1 MELLYQLGLIGLFL
15 GCFLA
20 ATVVPFS
27 SDFLMVGVLIA
38 GINPVLAIIVATAGN
53 WLGGLTSYYIG
64 FIGKWDW
71 IEKWFKVK
79 EETLLKQK
87 NNIDKYG
94 SMLAFLTW
102 LPIIGDIFAVTLGFY
117 KVNFTKSAIFMLIGK
132 GARFAFWAL
141 LYHYFGEHVL
151 DFKFL

>member
-1 MELLYQLGLIGLFL
+1 MELLSQLGLIGLFL

-20 ATVVPFS
+20 ATVIPFS

-38 GINPVLAIIVATAGN
+38 GFNPVLSIIVATAGN

-87 NNIDKYG
+87 HNIDKYG
-94 SMLAFLTW
+94 SLLAFLTW
-102 LPIIGDIFAVTLGFY
+102 LPIIGDVFAVTLGFY

>member
-1 MELLYQLGLIGLFL
+1 MELLSQLGLIGLFL

-87 NNIDKYG
+87 HNIDKYG

>member
-1 MELLYQLGLIGLFL
+1 MELLSQLGLIGLFL

-87 NNIDKYG
+87 HNIDKYG
-94 SMLAFLTW
+94 SLLAFLTW
-102 LPIIGDIFAVTLGFY
+102 LPIIGDVFAVTLGFY

>member
-1 MELLYQLGLIGLFL
+1 MELLSQLGLIGLFL

-20 ATVVPFS
+20 ATMVPFS

-87 NNIDKYG
+87 HNIDKYG
-94 SMLAFLTW
+94 SLLAFLTW
-102 LPIIGDIFAVTLGFY
+102 LPIIGDVFAVTLGFY

>member
-1 MELLYQLGLIGLFL
+1 MELLSNLGLIGLFL

-87 NNIDKYG
+87 HNIDKYG

>member
-1 MELLYQLGLIGLFL
+1 MELLSNLGLIGLFL

-38 GINPVLAIIVATAGN
+38 GINPILAIIVATAGN

-87 NNIDKYG
+87 HNIDKYG

-102 LPIIGDIFAVTLGFY
+102 LPIIGDVFAVTLGFY

>member
-1 MELLYQLGLIGLFL
+1 MELLSQLGLIGLFL

-132 GARFAFWAL
+132 GARFAFLAL

>member
-1 MELLYQLGLIGLFL
+1 MELLSHLGLIGLFL

-38 GINPVLAIIVATAGN
+38 GFNPVVAIVVATAGN

-71 IEKWFKVK
+71 IEKWFRVK
-79 EETLLKQK
+79 EDTLLKQK
-87 NNIDKYG
+87 RNIDKYG
-94 SMLAFLTW
+94 SLLAFLTW
-102 LPIIGDIFAVTLGFY
+102 LPIIGDVFAVTLGFY

>member
-1 MELLYQLGLIGLFL
+1 MELLSNFGLIGLFL

-20 ATVVPFS
+20 ATVIPFS

-71 IEKWFKVK
+71 IEKWFRVK

-87 NNIDKYG
+87 HNIDKYG
-94 SMLAFLTW
+94 SLLAFLTW
-102 LPIIGDIFAVTLGFY
+102 LPIIGDVFAVTLGFY

>member
-1 MELLYQLGLIGLFL
+1 MELLSNLGLIGLFL

-38 GINPVLAIIVATAGN
+38 GINPVLAIVVATAGN

-87 NNIDKYG
+87 HNIDKYG

>member
-1 MELLYQLGLIGLFL
+1 MELLSQLGLIGLFL

-20 ATVVPFS
+20 ATVIPFS

-38 GINPVLAIIVATAGN
+38 GFNPVLSIIVATAGN

-87 NNIDKYG
+87 HNIDKYG
-94 SMLAFLTW
+94 SLLAFLTW
-102 LPIIGDIFAVTLGFY
+102 LPIIGDVFAVTLGFY
-117 KVNFTKSAIFMLIGK
+117 KVNFTKSAIFMLIGN

>member
-1 MELLYQLGLIGLFL
+1 MELLSQLGLIGLFL

-87 NNIDKYG
+87 HNIDKYG
-94 SMLAFLTW
+94 SLLAFLTW
-102 LPIIGDIFAVTLGFY
+102 LPIIGDVFAVTLGFY
-117 KVNFTKSAIFMLIGK
+117 KVNFTKSAILMLIGK

>member
-1 MELLYQLGLIGLFL
+1 MELLSQLGLIGLFL

-38 GINPVLAIIVATAGN
+38 GINPVLAIVVATAGN

-87 NNIDKYG
+87 HNIDKYG

>member
-1 MELLYQLGLIGLFL
+1 MELLSQLGLIGLFL

>member
-1 MELLYQLGLIGLFL
+1 MELLSQLGLIGLFL

-38 GINPVLAIIVATAGN
+38 GINPVLAIIVATAAN

-87 NNIDKYG
+87 HNIDKYG
-94 SMLAFLTW
+94 SLLAFLTW
-102 LPIIGDIFAVTLGFY
+102 LPIIGDVFAVTLGFY

>member
-1 MELLYQLGLIGLFL
+1 MELLSQLGLIGLFL

-132 GARFAFWAL
+132 GARFAFWSL

>member
-1 MELLYQLGLIGLFL
+1 MELLSQLGLIGLFL

-87 NNIDKYG
+87 HNIDKYG
-94 SMLAFLTW
+94 SLLAFLTW

>member
-1 MELLYQLGLIGLFL
+1 MELLSQLGLIGLFL

-87 NNIDKYG
+87 HNIDKYG

-117 KVNFTKSAIFMLIGK
+117 QVNFTKSAIFMLIGK